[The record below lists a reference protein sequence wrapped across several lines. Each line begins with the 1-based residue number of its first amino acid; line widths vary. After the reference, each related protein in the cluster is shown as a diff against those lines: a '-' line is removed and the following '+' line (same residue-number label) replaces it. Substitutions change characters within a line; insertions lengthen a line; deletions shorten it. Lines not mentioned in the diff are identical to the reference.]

1 MIEVEKNKIKSYL
14 IKKAQKTNLVNSF
27 KIKKGI
33 RIKFKHY
40 LMNSFSS
47 TTIKCMTLVKI

>member
-27 KIKKGI
+27 KIKK
-33 RIKFKHY
+33 RHPY
-40 LMNSFSS
+40 
-47 TTIKCMTLVKI
+47 KI